1 MSPQTPNPDP
11 KATALSLRVAEAQ
24 ARDGGRGIARL
35 DPQDLQA
42 LGAQIGDI
50 IEVAGAKR
58 TAVKAMP
65 AYRAD
70 RGQTTL
76 QIDGIVRENAGVGLD
91 QKATVRAV
99 AHQPAR
105 SLTLVPLSSTRARAA
120 RVDTRY
126 LGRLLE
132 GQPLMAGDRVR
143 VDLLG
148 TGAQDFRVADVSPP
162 GVVLVVPGTGADCA
176 EQAFAPHAA
185 TV

>member
-24 ARDGGRGIARL
+24 AKDGGRGIARL

-50 IEVAGAKR
+50 LEVVGARR

-70 RGQTTL
+70 RGQTIL
-76 QIDGIVRENAGVGLD
+76 QIDGIVRENAGVSLD

-105 SLTLVPLSSTRARAA
+105 SVTLTPL
-120 RVDTRY
+120 
-126 LGRLLE
+126 
-132 GQPLMAGDRVR
+132 
-143 VDLLG
+143 
-148 TGAQDFRVADVSPP
+148 
-162 GVVLVVPGTGADCA
+162 
-176 EQAFAPHAA
+176 
-185 TV
+185 